1 MSRVLLTG
9 MSGTG
14 KSSVIAELR
23 RRGLTAID
31 MDEPGWSVRN
41 AEGHQLWCEDR
52 LRAVLAVE
60 HIDHLFV
67 SGCAENQGKFYPQ
80 FSHIILMSAPP
91 DVIKARLARRSNNPY
106 GARPEEL
113 EEVLRHLTWVEPL
126 LRQSA
131 THEIET
137 TVPLDRVVATVL
149 SVVDA
154 PP

>member
-23 RRGLTAID
+23 SRGFTAID

-41 AEGHQLWCEDR
+41 AEGNHLWCEDR
-52 LRAVLAVE
+52 LRAALAVE
-60 HIDHLFV
+60 NIDHLFV
-67 SGCAENQGKFYPQ
+67 SGCAENQVKFYPQ
-80 FSHIILMSAPP
+80 FSHIILMSAPLE
-91 DVIKARLARRSNNPY
+91 VIKKRLAERSNNPY
-106 GARPEEL
+106 GKRPVEL
-113 EEVLRHLTWVEPL
+113 EEALRHLSWVEPL

-149 SVVDA
+149 SLVDA
-154 PP
+154 PQ